1 MEVRSAQNSRGF
13 TLILEMSDTTSIAN
27 NTSTIPWALKLSA
40 KQGASGAFDSY
51 GIGWSVKIGGIE
63 CGYHDRYTSDRF
75 TCLSGQTIT
84 LQSGTVVQSSK
95 PFAPVITHNADGTK
109 TINCEASIDMASSP
123 YGAGAMSLSGD
134 WTLATIPRASSM
146 TWTPELITGA
156 STTFEITRASD
167 TFTHTITIAFQGQS
181 VTIGTGIETSQ
192 AWTVPSSWVSLMPN
206 TESAN
211 ATLTLTTYSGSTQI
225 GVATYTAPVT
235 VSADIV
241 PAITSV
247 TVTPY
252 NANTWL
258 NSKQYYVGGY
268 TQADVVTV
276 ATAGA
281 GATIASI
288 VATGGITGSG
298 ESFRSA
304 VLTAG
309 TKIMA
314 VTVTDSR
321 GRTATITKS
330 ITVQPYSMPTITSA
344 TAERGTYANGTWT
357 ADDNGNHIKIVVT
370 GKSTLSG
377 NKCNLYLDI
386 NGSTY
391 TQAGSTSSNTTTKT
405 WYITDTDNEHVYEAE
420 IYATDD
426 VGNTGATTVV
436 TISTSDVSFSWQY
449 DRIGIGKVA
458 QKPKYLEVAY
468 DMELGKIENVEQFL
482 MNSAIFHG
490 TCDSAGSATA
500 KVATVT
506 GAFPDTLTPG
516 TAVMITF
523 ANANSG
529 AVASLTLN
537 VNGTGAFPI
546 KYVNN
551 SALGNLSAVGQIR
564 ADVPVMFVYTES
576 GTNKYWVVT
585 GLNYNTTYSSMS
597 EAEAIA
603 GTATSSRVITAKI
616 LDTAIKSKF
625 PYIEEEG
632 TDGDWTYRKW
642 SSGIAECW
650 CKKQWNVGTFS
661 LWSNGV
667 YQSSARPYWTFPS
680 DLFLTAPV
688 LEATHIGDSG
698 AWFQAVVSDSGTAT
712 LTNEHTNAFVALRP
726 NDYGGWTLTSQLYAR
741 GTWK

>member
-13 TLILEMSDTTSIAN
+13 TLILEMSETTSIDN
-27 NTSTIPWALKLSA
+27 NASTIPWALKLSA

-63 CGYHDRYTSDRF
+63 CGYHDRYTSDRY

-84 LQSGTVVQSSK
+84 LQSGTIVQSNK

-146 TWTPELITGA
+146 TWTPGLITGA
-156 STTFEITRASD
+156 DTTFEITRASD
-167 TFTHTITIAFQGQS
+167 TFTHTITIAFQGQT

-192 AWTVPSSWVSLMPN
+192 EWTVPSSWVSLMPN
-206 TESAN
+206 TASAD
-211 ATLTLTTYSGSTQI
+211 ATLTLTTYSGSTPI
-225 GVATYTAPVT
+225 GVATYTVPVT
-235 VSADIV
+235 VSASVV
-241 PAITSV
+241 PTITSV
-247 TVTPY
+247 TVAPY
-252 NANTWL
+252 NANTWI

-268 TQADVVTV
+268 TQADVTTV
-276 ATAGA
+276 AAAGE
-281 GATIASI
+281 GATISSI
-288 VATGGITGSG
+288 VATGGITGTG
-298 ESFRSA
+298 ASFRSA

-309 TKIMA
+309 TKIMT

-321 GRTATITKS
+321 GRTATTTVS
-330 ITVQPYSMPTITSA
+330 VTVQSYSVPTITSA
-344 TAERGTYANGTWT
+344 TAERGTYASGTWT
-357 ADDNGNHIKIVVT
+357 ADDNGDHIKIDVT

-377 NKCNLYLDI
+377 NKCNLYLNI
-386 NGSTY
+386 NDSTY

-458 QKPKYLEVAY
+458 QKAKYFEVAY
-468 DMELGKIENVEQFL
+468 DMELGEIENVEQFL
-482 MNSAIFHG
+482 MKSVIFHG

-506 GAFPDTLTPG
+506 GAFPNTLTAG
-516 TAVMITF
+516 TTVMITF
-523 ANANSG
+523 AEANSG

-537 VNGTGAFPI
+537 VNGTGAKSI
-546 KYVNN
+546 KYLNN
-551 SALGNLSAVGQIR
+551 SSTSNLSAAGQLQANRPI
-564 ADVPVMFVYTES
+564 MFIYD
-576 GTNKYWVVT
+576 GTYWLAT
-585 GLNYNTTYSSMS
+585 GINYNNTYSSMS

-603 GTATSSRVITAKI
+603 GTATTARSITAQR
-616 LDTAIKSKF
+616 LDIAIKSKF
-625 PYIEEEG
+625 PYITEEG

-642 SSGIAECW
+642 SSGTAECW

-680 DLFLTAPV
+680 GLFLTAPV
-688 LEATHIGDSG
+688 LEVTHIGDSG

-726 NDYGGWTLTSQLYAR
+726 NDYGGWTITSQLYAR
-741 GTWK
+741 GNWK